1 MDVMVMP
8 DPLAVMEYLVFR
20 DVNMI
25 VIVEASRFRQ
35 SVLNELKCALDRY
48 YSQTQLWSY
57 LHKGEDGLPSI
68 THYNGN
74 APVDQL
80 PLPPVEV
87 EISERI
93 EEFNT
98 SFDSIESDAEG
109 SALLTQEEL
118 AMLIGA
124 D

>member
-1 MDVMVMP
+1 MP
-8 DPLAVMEYLVFR
+8 DALAVMEYLVFR
-20 DVNMI
+20 DVNII
-25 VIVEASRFRQ
+25 VVVEASRFRQ

-57 LHKGEDGLPSI
+57 LHRGEHGLPSI
-68 THYNGN
+68 AIYNSK
-74 APVDQL
+74 APVDH
-80 PLPPVEV
+80 PPPVEV
-87 EISERI
+87 EINERI
-93 EEFNT
+93 NEFDS